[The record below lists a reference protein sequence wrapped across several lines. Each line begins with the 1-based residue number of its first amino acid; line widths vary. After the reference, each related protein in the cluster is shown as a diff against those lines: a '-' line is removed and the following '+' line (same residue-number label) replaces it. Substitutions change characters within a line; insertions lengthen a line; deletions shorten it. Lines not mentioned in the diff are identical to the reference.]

1 MRWVK
6 WFRSAL
12 MNSWCYTITNGVRG
26 ISLSRRIF
34 HNTPVPL
41 SNASL
46 VAKETPVRGRQR
58 PLSFLSFFSRRDSH
72 YFASRRK
79 GQNYE
84 KEEIES
90 NRFNKQKK
98 KKERK
103 LSTCS
108 TPFVADF
115 VAVIET
121 TEVVKL
127 DRNSNAIVVL
137 RKLENV
143 RSTFLP
149 WYIKISFSYVYQ
161 NHLAFLQLQVSA
173 IRWSH
178 FRYILKSNNMFLF
191 PFM

>member
-1 MRWVK
+1 MRWVNDSIPIRINE
-6 WFRSAL
+6 F
-12 MNSWCYTITNGVRG
+12 MVVYDYGVRG

-46 VAKETPVRGRQR
+46 VAKETPVGGRQR

-72 YFASRRK
+72 LLAGKKR
-79 GQNYE
+79 QNYGN
-84 KEEIES
+84 EEIES

-98 KKERK
+98 KKKERK

-108 TPFVADF
+108 TLFVADF

-127 DRNSNAIVVL
+127 DRNSNAIVAL

-143 RSTFLP
+143 RPTFLP
-149 WYIKISFSYVYQ
+149 CMIYKNQF
-161 NHLAFLQLQVSA
+161 
-173 IRWSH
+173 
-178 FRYILKSNNMFLF
+178 
-191 PFM
+191 